1 MAAILKYDRQDAG
14 CAKPCR
20 VVQACL
26 ADAHAA
32 GVAAGVNGG
41 ADPPPSQPASPADA
55 TGAAAPGVQPAYVA
69 SLAGALANAPFIRVA
84 PAPGAAAA
92 PAADSPA
99 GAPGLK
105 QQSRF
110 PTYVMHLDLVR
121 YAFRASALWFFQLVK
136 TMSYQL
142 VFMQGC
148 CAVKCLLLLL

>member
-1 MAAILKYDRQDAG
+1 MWKYDRQVVG
-14 CAKPCR
+14 CAKPCL

-99 GAPGLK
+99 GAPRLK
-105 QQSRF
+105 QQTIF
-110 PTYVMHLDLVR
+110 PTYILHLVVVR
-121 YAFRASALWFFQLVK
+121 YAFRASALCFFPALQNNVLPLTFACKVVE
-136 TMSYQL
+136 Q
-142 VFMQGC
+142 
-148 CAVKCLLLLL
+148 